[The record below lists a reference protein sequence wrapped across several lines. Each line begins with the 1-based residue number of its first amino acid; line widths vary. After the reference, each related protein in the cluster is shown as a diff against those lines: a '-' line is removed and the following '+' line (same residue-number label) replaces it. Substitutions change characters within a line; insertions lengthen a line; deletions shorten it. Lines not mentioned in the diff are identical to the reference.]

1 MHQEGVGKTCS
12 SLSSIV
18 SSTSQQ
24 QSRPYYRPKIIFIKS
39 HLDILIHNP
48 HEDEQSLPAAPPR
61 SKCLRAEMF
70 IIYVQAMVSESCP
83 HSIGRLLEK
92 MSMQN
97 FICLQWHSGG
107 CIVVVVVCGFVI
119 VVLCL
124 FFFFL
129 IFLVIFNYFGSKLA
143 KSPKICTL
151 CSKFRLN

>member
-1 MHQEGVGKTCS
+1 MHQEEVGKTCRK

-48 HEDEQSLPAAPPR
+48 HEDEQSLPAALPR
-61 SKCLRAEMF
+61 SKYLRAEMF

-92 MSMQN
+92 MSMQD

-119 VVLCL
+119 VCFVS
-124 FFFFL
+124 FFF
-129 IFLVIFNYFGSKLA
+129 
-143 KSPKICTL
+143 
-151 CSKFRLN
+151 